1 MAQYE
6 LSLSDYWRILRK
18 RLYVVVGT
26 LAVIVATTAFYLQ
39 RQTPVYQAE
48 AKIKL
53 EQSQAISAGLFGG
66 FQSYQENPIV
76 TESRVIESRSIAE
89 EVVRQQHPTLAKTD
103 PAQFQS
109 SVDHVQ
115 GRIRAEPI
123 SETNIVRI
131 VTTAG
136 KAHEAAEIAN
146 LAAEAY
152 ISFNLKEKN
161 KQARTVREFVE
172 SQLAQTETRLNES
185 EEQLR
190 RMRETGTATGIANVL
205 QSRILDLQTQLANLL
220 PKLTEA
226 HPDIIRLREQLLKL
240 EAQLRELPAGEL
252 EFSRLTREVQA
263 NEKAYGTLRGR
274 LEEARIAEAEKIANA
289 SIIERAPVPGAPI
302 HPRKRLGIAI
312 GGLLGLLVGCILA
325 FVVETLDTSIGT
337 IEDVEALLGVPVLA
351 VIPNVG
357 REERFGPY
365 RSIRRR
371 LMRWAPQRLKPTP
384 HENKMAL
391 HSHTDPHSVASEAYR
406 ILRTNIKFSPERKMV
421 LVTSAGPG
429 EGKSTVTSNLGIV
442 TAQTGARTALIGAD
456 LRRPEL
462 DRIFGLQREGGLT
475 EVLSGEV
482 PLERAM
488 RGLSDFILGKFG
500 YDEAV
505 KSPYL
510 ANLFLL
516 TPGRLPDNPVEQ
528 VGSKVMQELLS
539 RLRSQYDVVLVDSP
553 PLLPVADSLMLAP
566 STDGVVL
573 VYEVG
578 RISRAALLRA
588 KTQLESVGAK
598 LLGVV
603 LNHVR
608 PEVQTQPR
616 DYYYYRQRYA
626 YRREGAEAP
635 AAKQPAGTGSS

>member
-18 RLYVVVGT
+18 RLYVVAGSFVVI
-26 LAVIVATTAFYLQ
+26 LATAAFYLQ
-39 RQTPVYQAE
+39 RQSPVYQAV

-53 EQSQAISAGLFGG
+53 EQSQAMTAGLFGG
-66 FQSYQENPIV
+66 FQSYYENPIV

-103 PAQFQS
+103 LAKFQA
-109 SVDHVQ
+109 SVDQIQ
-115 GRIRAEPI
+115 GSIRAEPI
-123 SETNIVRI
+123 TETNIVRI
-131 VTTAG
+131 VATAG
-136 KAHEAAEIAN
+136 GAQEVADIAN
-146 LAAEAY
+146 FAAEAY

-161 KQARTVREFVE
+161 KQARTVREFVD
-172 SQLAQTETRLNES
+172 SQLTQTETRLKES
-185 EEQLR
+185 EERLR
-190 RMRETGTATGIANVL
+190 KMREEGSATGIANVL
-205 QSRILDLQTQLANLL
+205 ESRVLDTQTQLASLL

-240 EAQLRELPAGEL
+240 ETQLKELPAGEL
-252 EFSRLTREVQA
+252 EFARFTREVQV
-263 NEKAYGTLRGR
+263 NEKTYRTLRER

-289 SIIERAPVPGAPI
+289 SIIERAAVPKAPI
-302 HPRKRLGIAI
+302 YPRKRLGFVI
-312 GGLLGLLVGCILA
+312 GGLLGLFVGCILA

-337 IEDVEALLGVPVLA
+337 IEDVEALLQVPVLA

-357 REERFGPY
+357 REERFGAY
-365 RSIRRR
+365 RSIRDRMRR
-371 LMRWAPQRLKPTP
+371 WMPKRLRPTP

-391 HSHTDPHSVASEAYR
+391 QAHTDPHSVASEAYR
-406 ILRTNIKFSPERKMV
+406 ILRTNLKFSPERKMV
-421 LVTSAGPG
+421 LITSSGPG
-429 EGKSTVTSNLGIV
+429 EGKSTVVSNLGIV

-528 VGSKVMQELLS
+528 IGSKVMQELLK
-539 RLRSQYDVVLVDSP
+539 RLRSQYDVVLLDSP
-553 PLLPVADSLMLAP
+553 PLLPVADGLMLAP
-566 STDGVVL
+566 YTDGVVL

-626 YRREGAEAP
+626 YRREETPEAA
-635 AAKQPAGTGSS
+635 AAKPSTGG